1 MYLVSYIIIIA
12 MTINIPD
19 VAIVDMT
26 EVPVVGITNV
36 TVSNATIELA
46 IYKIYIP

>member
-1 MYLVSYIIIIA
+1 

-26 EVPVVGITNV
+26 EVPIVGITNV
-36 TVSNATIELA
+36 TVSNAAAELA
-46 IYKIYIP
+46 AYKIHIP